1 MGWGEWVNGWVG
13 RWVISTGSGERRCEQ
28 FTVSKRECAEID
40 AVTIG
45 FAKPTFY
52 LRFKVSVF
60 IGYAKDILKK
70 IGGKRKKRPN
80 FSSKVGT
87 FEMKVGELR
96 TEGRVYRRCFSRLGT
111 AVVGRANAGG
121 TAAAVRKMR
130 CRSGFARPSCSG
142 GARGQGLACVEGH
155 RGRVCFPCGGG
166 SRSGC
171 AALGKVL

>member
-40 AVTIG
+40 AVMIG

-70 IGGKRKKRPN
+70 NGGQMKKTSQL
-80 FSSKVGT
+80 FVKSWDV
-87 FEMKVGELR
+87 
-96 TEGRVYRRCFSRLGT
+96 
-111 AVVGRANAGG
+111 
-121 TAAAVRKMR
+121 
-130 CRSGFARPSCSG
+130 
-142 GARGQGLACVEGH
+142 
-155 RGRVCFPCGGG
+155 
-166 SRSGC
+166 
-171 AALGKVL
+171 

>member
-40 AVTIG
+40 AVMIG

-70 IGGKRKKRPN
+70 N
-80 FSSKVGT
+80 
-87 FEMKVGELR
+87 
-96 TEGRVYRRCFSRLGT
+96 
-111 AVVGRANAGG
+111 
-121 TAAAVRKMR
+121 
-130 CRSGFARPSCSG
+130 G
-142 GARGQGLACVEGH
+142 GANEKNVPTFRQKL
-155 RGRVCFPCGGG
+155 GR
-166 SRSGC
+166 
-171 AALGKVL
+171 LK